1 MCDDLG
7 LASYAAFSG
16 CSAETEASF
25 ETVAGLAKTLEELGL
40 PAVVVTETA
49 DQSIAKTI
57 IENTAAKNQKIVVID
72 SIQSVTKDALAA
84 GKTYLA
90 AMEQNLTAL
99 KEALN

>member
-1 MCDDLG
+1 M
-7 LASYAAFSG
+7 
-16 CSAETEASF
+16 
-25 ETVAGLAKTLEELGL
+25 AGLAKTLEELGL

-72 SIQSVTKDALAA
+72 SIQSVTKDAIAA

-99 KEALN
+99 KEATETLSK